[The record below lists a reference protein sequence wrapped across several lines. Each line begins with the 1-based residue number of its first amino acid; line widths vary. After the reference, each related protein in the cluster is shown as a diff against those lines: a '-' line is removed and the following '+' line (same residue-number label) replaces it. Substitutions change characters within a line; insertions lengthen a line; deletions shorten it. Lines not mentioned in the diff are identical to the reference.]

1 MVTQYFTPH
10 RHFGGYPFADGIH
23 FRHRGIILYHLHGS
37 IFTLLNDKWQWTAR
51 TTAETSA
58 NHITP
63 VQALQLYQCL
73 PSIKHTSNYQK
84 KKHLSTRTLLHQ
96 IQPINNPCH
105 TKAPPFAIAPTSQ
118 RLGQHSRA
126 NCTCSLLG
134 VWLNHVALMQDHNSV
149 VVYEHEFFVDSDY
162 WRLRP
167 SQKKC
172 SVVFFTND
180 QEQHK

>member
-1 MVTQYFTPH
+1 MFCVTLTVMVTQYFTPY
-10 RHFGGYPFADGIH
+10 RHFGGYPFANGFH

-84 KKHLSTRTLLHQ
+84 K
-96 IQPINNPCH
+96 
-105 TKAPPFAIAPTSQ
+105 TKASVNQDPSPPNPTDKQPLSHQ
-118 RLGQHSRA
+118 GTTFCNCANFTEAWSALTGQ
-126 NCTCSLLG
+126 LY
-134 VWLNHVALMQDHNSV
+134 M
-149 VVYEHEFFVDSDY
+149 
-162 WRLRP
+162 
-167 SQKKC
+167 
-172 SVVFFTND
+172 FTPWSMA
-180 QEQHK
+180 ESCGPYAGP